1 MASNEVLKK
10 LTFES
15 YNAMSRPAMFWNIPI
30 MPMVGLLMGGLVFGV
45 AVTFLLSWV
54 WGLVAAAPFLIA
66 LIALRVV
73 GLIDPQYLRRIRFG
87 RRRLWLSLKYGKPLL
102 LTPFNPQWNE
112 FYGARFSQKRYAPGK
127 ESAIDALSGPRT
139 HGDPARQSPGE
150 PDPVEGGFQRNPQ

>member
-1 MASNEVLKK
+1 MAGNEVLKK

-45 AVTFLLSWV
+45 AATFLLSWV
-54 WGLVAAAPFLIA
+54 WGLVAASPFLIA

-73 GLIDPQYLRRIRFG
+73 GLIDPQYLRRIRFA

-112 FYGARFSQKRYAPGK
+112 FYGARFS
-127 ESAIDALSGPRT
+127 
-139 HGDPARQSPGE
+139 
-150 PDPVEGGFQRNPQ
+150 